1 MIDRADIEVK
11 TGRGGM
17 REIWLRRLAVTGA
30 GFIALG
36 GPAGAAR
43 SADLVVIEARGV
55 PVQVGQVIDDSKPLV
70 LKEGQRITLIAANG
84 STLKL
89 RGPYDQAPGS
99 TEAGAG
105 PGVVDALKALIVQKE
120 SRTSDV
126 GVVRAGAEA
135 AKLPEPWLLDV
146 SRPGSRCLRDG
157 DPIVFWRPAANAT
170 ANLTITPLD
179 KSWKIATTWPSGA
192 DRLVV
197 PPNLPVQGAATY
209 LVDLDSAESAIT
221 LNSIPGAVSSD
232 AMRAAW
238 MIEKGCQAQAEALL
252 TALR

>member
-1 MIDRADIEVK
+1 MTDHAQ
-11 TGRGGM
+11 TGAKAGRQGM
-17 REIWLRRLAVTGA
+17 RQICLRSLAVAGA
-30 GFIALG
+30 GVIALTSL
-36 GPAGAAR
+36 AAR
-43 SADLVVIEARGV
+43 GADLVVIEARGV
-55 PVQVGQVIDDSKPLV
+55 PVQAGQVIDDSKPLV

-99 TEAGAG
+99 AAGG
-105 PGVVDALKALIVQKE
+105 GGSGVVDALKALIVQKD

-135 AKLPEPWLLDV
+135 AKLPEPWLVDV
-146 SRPGSRCLRDG
+146 SRPGVRCVRDG
-157 DPIVFWRPAANAT
+157 DPIVFWRPVSATT
-170 ANLTITPLD
+170 ANLTITSLD

-192 DRLVV
+192 DRLIV
-197 PPNLPVQGAATY
+197 PPNLPVQRPATY
-209 LVDLDSAESAIT
+209 LVDLDATESAIT
-221 LNSIPGAVSSD
+221 VNSIPGAVSSD

>member
-1 MIDRADIEVK
+1 
-11 TGRGGM
+11 M
-17 REIWLRRLAVTGA
+17 RRIWLRSLAVAGT
-30 GFIALG
+30 GFIALTG
-36 GPAGAAR
+36 LAR
-43 SADLVVIEARGV
+43 GADLVVIEARGV
-55 PVQVGQVIDDSKPLV
+55 AVQAGQVIDDSKPLV

-99 TEAGAG
+99 AAGGGG
-105 PGVVDALKALIVQKE
+105 PGVVDALKALIVQKD

-126 GVVRAGAEA
+126 GVVRAGAAE

-146 SRPGSRCLRDG
+146 SRPGMRCVREG
-157 DPIVFWRPAANAT
+157 DPIVFWRPVASAT
-170 ANLTITPLD
+170 ANLTVTPLD
-179 KSWKIATTWPSGA
+179 KSWKIAATWPSGA
-192 DRLVV
+192 DRLTV
-197 PPNLPVQGAATY
+197 PPKLPVQGASTY
-209 LVDLDSAESAIT
+209 LVDLDATESAIT
-221 LNSIPGAVSSD
+221 VNSIPGAVSSD

>member
-1 MIDRADIEVK
+1 MIDHAQ
-11 TGRGGM
+11 TGAKAGRQGM
-17 REIWLRRLAVTGA
+17 RQICLRSLAVAGA
-30 GFIALG
+30 GVIALTSL
-36 GPAGAAR
+36 AAR
-43 SADLVVIEARGV
+43 GADLVVIEARGV
-55 PVQVGQVIDDSKPLV
+55 PVQAGQVIDDSKPLV

-99 TEAGAG
+99 AAGGGG
-105 PGVVDALKALIVQKE
+105 PGVVDALKALIVQKD

-146 SRPGSRCLRDG
+146 SRPGIRCVRDG
-157 DPIVFWRPAANAT
+157 DPIVFWRPVSATT
-170 ANLTITPLD
+170 ANLTITSLD

-197 PPNLPVQGAATY
+197 PPNLPVQRPATY
-209 LVDLDSAESAIT
+209 LVDLDATESAIT
-221 LNSIPGAVSSD
+221 VNSIPGAVSSD

>member
-1 MIDRADIEVK
+1 MTDHAQ
-11 TGRGGM
+11 TGAKAGREGM
-17 REIWLRRLAVTGA
+17 RQICLRSLAAAGA
-30 GFIALG
+30 GVIALTSL
-36 GPAGAAR
+36 AAR
-43 SADLVVIEARGV
+43 GADLVVIEARGV
-55 PVQVGQVIDDSKPLV
+55 PVQAGQVIDDSKPLV

-99 TEAGAG
+99 AAGG
-105 PGVVDALKALIVQKE
+105 GGSGVVDALKALIVQKD

-135 AKLPEPWLLDV
+135 AKLPEPWLVDV
-146 SRPGSRCLRDG
+146 SRPGVRCVRDG
-157 DPIVFWRPAANAT
+157 DPIVFWRPVSATT
-170 ANLTITPLD
+170 ANLTITSLD

-192 DRLVV
+192 DRLIV
-197 PPNLPVQGAATY
+197 PPNLPVQRPATY
-209 LVDLDSAESAIT
+209 LVDLDATESAIT
-221 LNSIPGAVSSD
+221 VNSIPGAVSSD

>member
-1 MIDRADIEVK
+1 MIDHPDS
-11 TGRGGM
+11 GRKGGEGGM
-17 REIWLRRLAVTGA
+17 REIWLRSAAVSCA

-36 GPAGAAR
+36 AITAAHG
-43 SADLVVIEARGV
+43 ADLVVIDARGLT
-55 PVQVGQVIDDSKPLV
+55 VQAGQVIDDTKPLV

-84 STLKL
+84 NTLKL

-99 TEAGAG
+99 GEGGAGAG
-105 PGVVDALKALIVQKE
+105 VSDALKALIVQKQ

-146 SRPGSRCLRDG
+146 SRPGIRCVRDG
-157 DPIVFWRPAANAT
+157 DPVVFWRPASVTT

-197 PPNLPVQGAATY
+197 PPNLPVQGASTY
-209 LVDLDSAESAIT
+209 LVGLDETESAIT
-221 LNSIPGAVSSD
+221 VNSIPGAVSSD

-252 TALR
+252 TVLR

>member
-1 MIDRADIEVK
+1 
-11 TGRGGM
+11 M
-17 REIWLRRLAVTGA
+17 RHIWLRSLAVSCAGLAALCSLAVRGA
-30 GFIALG
+30 E
-36 GPAGAAR
+36 
-43 SADLVVIEARGV
+43 LVVIEARGLSM
-55 PVQVGQVIDDSKPLV
+55 QAGQVIDDSTPLV

-99 TEAGAG
+99 GEGGTG
-105 PGVVDALKALIVQKE
+105 P
-120 SRTSDV
+120 
-126 GVVRAGAEA
+126 GVVRAGAAA
-135 AKLPEPWLLDV
+135 AKLPEPWVVDV
-146 SRPGSRCLRDG
+146 SRPGNRCVRDG
-157 DPIVFWRPAANAT
+157 DPIVFWRPASGTT

-197 PPNLPVQGAATY
+197 PPNLPVPGRPIY
-209 LVDLDSAESAIT
+209 LIELDETQSAIT
-221 LNSIPGAVSSD
+221 VNSIPGAVSSD

-252 TALR
+252 AVLR

>member
-1 MIDRADIEVK
+1 MIADPK
-11 TGRGGM
+11 TQREGGAGGM
-17 REIWLRRLAVTGA
+17 REIWLRSLAISCA

-36 GPAGAAR
+36 GVTAAR
-43 SADLVVIEARGV
+43 SAELVVIEARGL
-55 PVQVGQVIDDSKPLV
+55 PVQVGQVIDDSQPLV
-70 LKEGQRITLIAANG
+70 LKEGQRVTLIAANG

-99 TEAGAG
+99 GEGRSG
-105 PGVVDALKALIVQKE
+105 PGVVDALKALMVQKE

-146 SRPGSRCLRDG
+146 SRPGTRCVRAG
-157 DPIVFWRPAANAT
+157 DPIVFWRPAAGAV

-179 KSWKIATTWPSGA
+179 KSWKIATTWLSGA

-197 PPNLPVQGAATY
+197 PPNLPIQGASTY
-209 LVDLDSAESAIT
+209 LVGLDATESAIT

>member
-1 MIDRADIEVK
+1 MIGHRKHAAK
-11 TGRGGM
+11 AGREGM
-17 REIWLRRLAVTGA
+17 RHIWLRSLAVSCAGLAALCSLAVRGA
-30 GFIALG
+30 E
-36 GPAGAAR
+36 
-43 SADLVVIEARGV
+43 LVVIEARGL
-55 PVQVGQVIDDSKPLV
+55 PMQAGQVIDDSTPLV

-99 TEAGAG
+99 GEGGTG

-126 GVVRAGAEA
+126 GVVRAGAAA
-135 AKLPEPWLLDV
+135 AKLPEPWVVDV
-146 SRPGSRCLRDG
+146 SRPGNRCVRDG
-157 DPIVFWRPAANAT
+157 DPIVFWRPASGTT

-197 PPNLPVQGAATY
+197 PPNLPVPGRPIY
-209 LVDLDSAESAIT
+209 LIELDETQSAIT
-221 LNSIPGAVSSD
+221 VSSIPGAVSSD

-252 TALR
+252 AVLR